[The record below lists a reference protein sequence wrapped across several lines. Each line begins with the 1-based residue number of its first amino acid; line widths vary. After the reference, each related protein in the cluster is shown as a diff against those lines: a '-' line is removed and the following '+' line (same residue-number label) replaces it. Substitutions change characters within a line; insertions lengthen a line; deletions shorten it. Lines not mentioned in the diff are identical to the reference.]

1 MIKIK
6 LLAALMAVVMTVAV
20 VTVCAQPVTA
30 SVTDEEAIGFT
41 YSGEDDYEDST
52 NHCVDWANYTIRQES
67 NYCKDDEA
75 FTGNSYGN
83 ETFNFTAPED
93 LEIVSFKFTLYHGE
107 EGVTLDSYS
116 TFTQMECETADNDI
130 WMLKGSF
137 ADASPVT
144 VKKGEPLLTA
154 DIEIDVGNCSYGEL
168 TGVNTAVYFSVD
180 ELIVKTTDGYKVIIG
195 DEDTT
200 EPTTFYDSTGHCED
214 WANYTITQESNYCKD
229 DEVFTGNTIGYHT
242 LTYTAPEDLE
252 IVSFKFTLYHEEE
265 GVTLN
270 SYTPFTAMDCK
281 TAEDDIWMLKGSFA
295 GASPVTVKK
304 GEPLLTADI
313 KIDVEYCGFNETT
326 GVETVVYLSIDELQV
341 ETAEGRKV
349 IIGDENTTEPPTYDP
364 YGPTNHC
371 TPDPSDVTTLPE
383 DTTEPMIATSS
394 PADTTEP
401 VEPVIKGDVNN
412 DGSVDI
418 LDAILI
424 QKYAGEKI
432 QLTDEQIHIAD
443 VNNDGNADTLDAIL
457 IQEYAAGIITEF
469 PNRS

>member
-1 MIKIK
+1 MKKIK
-6 LLAALMAVVMTVAV
+6 LLAVLMAVVMTVAV

-75 FTGNSYGN
+75 FTGNLYGN

-144 VKKGEPLLTA
+144 VKKGEPFLIA

-168 TGVNTAVYFSVD
+168 TGVNTVVYFSVD

-214 WANYTITQESNYCKD
+214 WANYNIRQDSNYCKD
-229 DEVFTGNTIGYHT
+229 NEVFTGNTYGSHT
-242 LTYTAPEDLE
+242 LNFTAPEDLD

-265 GVTLN
+265 GVTLS

-281 TAEDDIWMLKGSFA
+281 TAEDDVWMLKGSFA
-295 GASPVTVKK
+295 GESPVTVKK

-313 KIDVEYCGFNETT
+313 EIDVGNCSYGELT
-326 GVETVVYLSIDELQV
+326 GVNTTVYFSVDELTV
-341 ETAEGRKV
+341 KTADGYKV
-349 IIGDENTTEPPTYDP
+349 IIKDIDATEPEE
-364 YGPTNHC
+364 
-371 TPDPSDVTTLPE
+371 VTTFPAE
-383 DTTEPMIATSS
+383 TTYPVVATTSPYEPDK
-394 PADTTEP
+394 PF
-401 VEPVIKGDVNN
+401 VFGDANN
-412 DGSVDI
+412 DGDVDI
-418 LDAILI
+418 LDAALV
-424 QKYAGEKI
+424 QKFAAEKI
-432 QLTDEQIHIAD
+432 QLTAEQIYAAD
-443 VNNDGNADTLDAIL
+443 VNKDGVADTLDAIL
-457 IQEYAAGIITEF
+457 IQQFAADIISVF
-469 PNRS
+469 PEKKSK

>member
-1 MIKIK
+1 MKKIK

-75 FTGNSYGN
+75 FTGNLYGN

-214 WANYTITQESNYCKD
+214 WANYNIRQDSNYCKD
-229 DEVFTGNTIGYHT
+229 NEVFTGNTYGSHT
-242 LTYTAPEDLE
+242 LR
-252 IVSFKFTLYHEEE
+252 
-265 GVTLN
+265 
-270 SYTPFTAMDCK
+270 
-281 TAEDDIWMLKGSFA
+281 
-295 GASPVTVKK
+295 KK
-304 GEPLLTADI
+304 A
-313 KIDVEYCGFNETT
+313 
-326 GVETVVYLSIDELQV
+326 
-341 ETAEGRKV
+341 
-349 IIGDENTTEPPTYDP
+349 
-364 YGPTNHC
+364 
-371 TPDPSDVTTLPE
+371 LP
-383 DTTEPMIATSS
+383 
-394 PADTTEP
+394 
-401 VEPVIKGDVNN
+401 
-412 DGSVDI
+412 
-418 LDAILI
+418 
-424 QKYAGEKI
+424 
-432 QLTDEQIHIAD
+432 
-443 VNNDGNADTLDAIL
+443 
-457 IQEYAAGIITEF
+457 
-469 PNRS
+469 

>member
-1 MIKIK
+1 MKKIK
-6 LLAALMAVVMTVAV
+6 LLAVLMAVVMTVAV
-20 VTVCAQPVTA
+20 VTVCAQTVTA

-75 FTGNSYGN
+75 FTGNLYGN

-168 TGVNTAVYFSVD
+168 TGVNTVVYFSVD

-214 WANYTITQESNYCKD
+214 WANYNIRQDSNYCKD
-229 DEVFTGNTIGYHT
+229 NEVFTGNTYGSHT
-242 LTYTAPEDLE
+242 LNFTAPEDLD

-265 GVTLN
+265 GVTLS

-295 GASPVTVKK
+295 DASPVTVKK

-313 KIDVEYCGFNETT
+313 EIDVEYCSYGELT
-326 GVETVVYLSIDELQV
+326 GVNTVVYFSVDELTV
-341 ETAEGRKV
+341 KTADGYKV
-349 IIGDENTTEPPTYDP
+349 IIKDMDATEPEEVTTIPA
-364 YGPTNHC
+364 
-371 TPDPSDVTTLPE
+371 DVTTFPAEPTYPVIATTSPE
-383 DTTEPMIATSS
+383 ASTEPGK
-394 PADTTEP
+394 
-401 VEPVIKGDVNN
+401 PVIFGD
-412 DGSVDI
+412 
-418 LDAILI
+418 A
-424 QKYAGEKI
+424 
-432 QLTDEQIHIAD
+432 
-443 VNNDGNADTLDAIL
+443 NNDGNVDTLDAVLVQKYTAERILLTAEQIYAADVNKDGVADTLDAIL
-457 IQEYAAGIITEF
+457 IQQFAAGIISVF
-469 PNRS
+469 P

>member
-6 LLAALMAVVMTVAV
+6 LLAALMAVIMTVTVAAV
-20 VTVCAQPVTA
+20 CSQSVTA
-30 SVTDEEAIGFT
+30 SVTNEEAIGFT
-41 YSGEDDYEDST
+41 GETYYDD
-52 NHCVDWANYTIRQES
+52 
-67 NYCKDDEA
+67 
-75 FTGNSYGN
+75 
-83 ETFNFTAPED
+83 
-93 LEIVSFKFTLYHGE
+93 
-107 EGVTLDSYS
+107 
-116 TFTQMECETADNDI
+116 
-130 WMLKGSF
+130 
-137 ADASPVT
+137 
-144 VKKGEPLLTA
+144 
-154 DIEIDVGNCSYGEL
+154 
-168 TGVNTAVYFSVD
+168 
-180 ELIVKTTDGYKVIIG
+180 
-195 DEDTT
+195 
-200 EPTTFYDSTGHCED
+200 FYDATGHCED

-252 IVSFKFTLYHEEE
+252 IVSLKFTLYHEEP
-265 GVTLN
+265 GVTLTDHTTF
-270 SYTPFTAMDCK
+270 TPMECETADNN
-281 TAEDDIWMLKGSFA
+281 TWMLKGSFA
-295 GASPVTVKK
+295 NATPVTVKK
-304 GEPLLTADI
+304 GDPLLTADI

-326 GVETVVYLSIDELQV
+326 GVETFVYLSIDELQV

-371 TPDPSDVTTLPE
+371 TSDPADVTTLPE

-401 VEPVIKGDVNN
+401 FEPVIKGDVNN
-412 DGSVDI
+412 DGTVDI

-457 IQEYAAGIITEF
+457 IQEFAAGIITEF

>member
-1 MIKIK
+1 MKKIK

-75 FTGNSYGN
+75 FTGNLYGN

-154 DIEIDVGNCSYGEL
+154 DIEIDVGNCSYGEF
-168 TGVNTAVYFSVD
+168 TGVNTTVYFSVD

-195 DEDTT
+195 DENTT
-200 EPTTFYDSTGHCED
+200 EPTTFYDSTGHCVD
-214 WANYTITQESNYCKD
+214 WANYNIKQDSNYCKD
-229 DEVFTGNTIGYHT
+229 NEVFTGNLYGNHT
-242 LTYTAPEDLE
+242 LNFTAPEDLE
-252 IVSFKFTLYHEEE
+252 IVNFKFTLYHEER

-270 SYTPFTAMDCK
+270 SYTPFTAMDCQ

-295 GASPVTVKK
+295 GESPVTVKK

-313 KIDVEYCGFNETT
+313 EIDVENCSYGELT
-326 GVETVVYLSIDELQV
+326 GVDTTVYFSVDELTV
-341 ETAEGRKV
+341 KTANGNKV
-349 IIGDENTTEPPTYDP
+349 IIGDMDATEPEEVTTIPAEPTYP
-364 YGPTNHC
+364 
-371 TPDPSDVTTLPE
+371 VIATTSPE
-383 DTTEPMIATSS
+383 ASTEPGK
-394 PADTTEP
+394 
-401 VEPVIKGDVNN
+401 PVIFGD
-412 DGSVDI
+412 
-418 LDAILI
+418 A
-424 QKYAGEKI
+424 
-432 QLTDEQIHIAD
+432 
-443 VNNDGNADTLDAIL
+443 NNDGNVDTLDAVLVQKYAAERILLTAEQIYAADVNKDGVADTLDAIL
-457 IQEYAAGIITEF
+457 IQQFAAGIISVF
-469 PNRS
+469 P

>member
-1 MIKIK
+1 MKKIK
-6 LLAALMAVVMTVAV
+6 LLAVLMAVVMTVAV

-75 FTGNSYGN
+75 FTGNLYGN

-214 WANYTITQESNYCKD
+214 WANYNIRQDSNYCKD
-229 DEVFTGNTIGYHT
+229 NEVFTGNTYGSHT
-242 LTYTAPEDLE
+242 LNFTAPEDLD

-313 KIDVEYCGFNETT
+313 EIDVEYCSYGELT
-326 GVETVVYLSIDELQV
+326 GVNTTVYFSVDELTV
-341 ETAEGRKV
+341 KTANGYEV
-349 IIGDENTTEPPTYDP
+349 IIKDMDATEPEEVTTVPA
-364 YGPTNHC
+364 
-371 TPDPSDVTTLPE
+371 DVTTFPAE
-383 DTTEPMIATSS
+383 TTYPVVATTS

>member
-1 MIKIK
+1 MKKIK

-168 TGVNTAVYFSVD
+168 TGVNTVVYFSVD
-180 ELIVKTTDGYKVIIG
+180 ELIVKITDGYKVIIG

-214 WANYTITQESNYCKD
+214 WANYNIKQDSNYCKD
-229 DEVFTGNTIGYHT
+229 NEVFTGNTYGEHT
-242 LTYTAPEDLE
+242 LNFTAPDDLD

-270 SYTPFTAMDCK
+270 SYTPFTAMDCQ

-295 GASPVTVKK
+295 GESPVTVKK

-313 KIDVEYCGFNETT
+313 EIDVGNCSYGELT
-326 GVETVVYLSIDELQV
+326 GVNTTVYFSVDELTV
-341 ETAEGRKV
+341 KTANGNKVIIEDMDSTEPEEMTTLPAEPTYPVIATTSPEASTEPGKPV
-349 IIGDENTTEPPTYDP
+349 IIGD
-364 YGPTNHC
+364 
-371 TPDPSDVTTLPE
+371 
-383 DTTEPMIATSS
+383 A
-394 PADTTEP
+394 
-401 VEPVIKGDVNN
+401 
-412 DGSVDI
+412 
-418 LDAILI
+418 
-424 QKYAGEKI
+424 
-432 QLTDEQIHIAD
+432 
-443 VNNDGNADTLDAIL
+443 NNDGNVDTLDAVLVQKYAAERILLTAEQIYAADVNKDGVADTLDAIL
-457 IQEYAAGIITEF
+457 IQQFAAGIISVF
-469 PNRS
+469 H

>member
-6 LLAALMAVVMTVAV
+6 LLAALMAVIMTVTVAAV
-20 VTVCAQPVTA
+20 CSQSVTA

-52 NHCVDWANYTIRQES
+52 NHCEDWANYNIRQDS
-67 NYCKDDEA
+67 NYCKDNEV
-75 FTGNSYGN
+75 FTGNTYGSH
-83 ETFNFTAPED
+83 TLNFTAPED
-93 LEIVSFKFTLYHGE
+93 L
-107 EGVTLDSYS
+107 D
-116 TFTQMECETADNDI
+116 
-130 WMLKGSF
+130 
-137 ADASPVT
+137 
-144 VKKGEPLLTA
+144 
-154 DIEIDVGNCSYGEL
+154 
-168 TGVNTAVYFSVD
+168 
-180 ELIVKTTDGYKVIIG
+180 
-195 DEDTT
+195 
-200 EPTTFYDSTGHCED
+200 
-214 WANYTITQESNYCKD
+214 
-229 DEVFTGNTIGYHT
+229 
-242 LTYTAPEDLE
+242 

-304 GEPLLTADI
+304 GDPLLTADI
-313 KIDVEYCGFNETT
+313 EIDVEYCTYGELT
-326 GVETVVYLSIDELQV
+326 GVNTVVYFSVDELTV
-341 ETAEGRKV
+341 KTANGYEV
-349 IIGDENTTEPPTYDP
+349 IIKDMDATEPEEVTTVPA
-364 YGPTNHC
+364 
-371 TPDPSDVTTLPE
+371 DVTTFPAE
-383 DTTEPMIATSS
+383 TTYPVVATTS

>member
-6 LLAALMAVVMTVAV
+6 LLAALMAVIMTVTVAAV
-20 VTVCAQPVTA
+20 CSQSVTA

-52 NHCVDWANYTIRQES
+52 NHCEDWANYNIRQDS
-67 NYCKDDEA
+67 NYCKDNEV
-75 FTGNSYGN
+75 FTGNTYGSH
-83 ETFNFTAPED
+83 TLNFTAPED
-93 LEIVSFKFTLYHGE
+93 L
-107 EGVTLDSYS
+107 D
-116 TFTQMECETADNDI
+116 
-130 WMLKGSF
+130 
-137 ADASPVT
+137 
-144 VKKGEPLLTA
+144 
-154 DIEIDVGNCSYGEL
+154 
-168 TGVNTAVYFSVD
+168 
-180 ELIVKTTDGYKVIIG
+180 
-195 DEDTT
+195 
-200 EPTTFYDSTGHCED
+200 
-214 WANYTITQESNYCKD
+214 
-229 DEVFTGNTIGYHT
+229 
-242 LTYTAPEDLE
+242 

-313 KIDVEYCGFNETT
+313 EIDVEYCSYGELT
-326 GVETVVYLSIDELQV
+326 GVNTTVYFSVDELIV
-341 ETAEGRKV
+341 KTTDGYKV
-349 IIGDENTTEPPTYDP
+349 IIGDE
-364 YGPTNHC
+364 
-371 TPDPSDVTTLPE
+371 
-383 DTTEPMIATSS
+383 DTTEPTTFYDSTGHCEDWANYNIRQDSNYCKDNEVFTGNTYGSHTLNFTAPEDLDIVSFKFTLYHEEEGVTLNSYTPFTAMDCKTAEDDIWMLKGSFAGASPVTVKKGDPLLTADIEIDVEYCTYGELTGVNTVVYFSVDELTVKTANGYEVIIKDMDATEPEEVTTVPADVTTFPAETTYPVVATTS